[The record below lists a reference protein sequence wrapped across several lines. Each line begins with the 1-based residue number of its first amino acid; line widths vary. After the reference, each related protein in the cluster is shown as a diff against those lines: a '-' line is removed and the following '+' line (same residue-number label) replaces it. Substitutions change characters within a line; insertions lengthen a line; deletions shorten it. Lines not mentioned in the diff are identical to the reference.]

1 LREVETCAQFNDF
14 GVPVF
19 ASLLRPAILIAA
31 IVAPLVFGGEARAQA
46 TASQFISVL
55 GQQAISTLQST
66 AGSLEQREQQFR
78 GILAQNFDVPFI
90 GRFVLGQHW
99 RRATPQQ
106 QADYLALFEDFLV
119 LTYSRRLGGYTG
131 ETLSIVG
138 ERPANDRDTVVRTR
152 IDRPSGAPI
161 DADWRVRLIDGHFKI
176 IDIEVAGVSMA
187 LTQRSE
193 FASVIGRN
201 GLNGLIEVLRAR
213 AAKLS
218 ASPSQS

>member
-1 LREVETCAQFNDF
+1 MKTCAQFNDF

-31 IVAPLVFGGEARAQA
+31 IVAPLMFGGEARAQA

-201 GLNGLIEVLRAR
+201 GINGLIEVLRAR
-213 AAKLS
+213 ASKLS

>member
-1 LREVETCAQFNDF
+1 MKTCAQFNDF

-19 ASLLRPAILIAA
+19 ASLLRPAILIAV
-31 IVAPLVFGGEARAQA
+31 IVAPLMFGGEARAQA

-131 ETLSIVG
+131 ETLGIVG

-201 GLNGLIEVLRAR
+201 GINGLIEVLRAR
-213 AAKLS
+213 ASKLS

>member
-1 LREVETCAQFNDF
+1 METCAQFNDF